1 MLIYWPG
8 SIGRQSMELAGVR
21 DPKQAKNAKLIYVS
35 KNAILKLICHTDLW
49 GKYMARIKR
58 KFVCQDCGH
67 ETMQWFGRCP
77 GCSEWN
83 TLVEEIISTP
93 ALQSSPRMGQAGRG
107 LAQPIPLSQVVC
119 VPGSRQSTGFAELDR
134 VLGGGIVPGAL
145 VLVGGEPGTGKSTL
159 LLQVAGSVSAC
170 NKTVL
175 YVSGEES
182 SAQLRLRADR
192 LGVAQDSLFVLTE
205 TDVEAVV
212 AHMIELSPALCV
224 IDSIQ
229 TMNHSDI
236 SSSPGS
242 ISQVREST
250 ARIMGIAKELDI
262 PVFLVGHVN
271 KGGSIAGPKV
281 LEHAVDTVLYFEGDR
296 HANFRILRA
305 VKNRFGSTNEIGVF
319 QMGEQG
325 LDEVRNPSSFFLA
338 ERAERV
344 PGSVVTA
351 CMEGTRPLLV
361 EIQALVGPS
370 PFGGTPRRQSN
381 GVDSNRLAMILAV
394 LEKRCGLQLQ
404 TQDVYVNAAGGVR
417 VEEPGVDLAVAVAVA
432 SSLYNRAVDGDILV
446 MGEVGLAGEVR
457 GVPQA
462 DRRLLEAA
470 KLGFEKC
477 IIPSSVYRN
486 LDMSRFPL
494 ELVPAKSLTQ
504 CLQIAMPYV
513 GS

>member
-1 MLIYWPG
+1 
-8 SIGRQSMELAGVR
+8 
-21 DPKQAKNAKLIYVS
+21 
-35 KNAILKLICHTDLW
+35 
-49 GKYMARIKR
+49 MARIKR
-58 KFVCQDCGH
+58 RFVCQVCGH
-67 ETMQWFGRCP
+67 ETLQWFGRCP

-83 TLVEEIISTP
+83 TLVEEMIKPPTLATSVGM
-93 ALQSSPRMGQAGRG
+93 RHGGR
-107 LAQPIPLSQVVC
+107 PLSQPVPLTEVVS
-119 VPGSRQSTGFAELDR
+119 VPSSRQSTGFIELDR

-159 LLQVAGSVSAC
+159 LLQVAGFVARH

-182 SAQLRLRADR
+182 GAQLRLRADR
-192 LGVAQDSLFVLTE
+192 LGVIQDALLVLTE
-205 TDVEAVV
+205 TDVEQVIS
-212 AHMIELSPALCV
+212 HMVDLAPALCI

-229 TMNHSDI
+229 TMSHPEV

-250 ARIMGIAKELDI
+250 ARIMNTAKELDI
-262 PVFLVGHVN
+262 PVFIVGHVN

-319 QMGEQG
+319 QMGERG
-325 LDEVRNPSSFFLA
+325 LDEVHNPSSFFLA
-338 ERAERV
+338 ERPERV

-394 LEKRCGLQLQ
+394 LEKRSGLQLQ
-404 TQDVYVNAAGGVR
+404 TQDVYVNVAGGVR
-417 VEEPGVDLAVAVAVA
+417 VEEPGVDLAVACAVA
-432 SSLYNRAVDGDILV
+432 SSLYNRAIDGDMLV

-457 GVPQA
+457 GVPQI

-470 KLGFEKC
+470 KLGFQKC
-477 IIPSSVYRN
+477 IIPSSAYRN
-486 LDMSRFPL
+486 LDVGRFHL
-494 ELVPAKSLTQ
+494 EIIPAQSLQ
-504 CLQIAMPYV
+504 QSLQIAMPYV
-513 GS
+513 SS

>member
-1 MLIYWPG
+1 
-8 SIGRQSMELAGVR
+8 
-21 DPKQAKNAKLIYVS
+21 
-35 KNAILKLICHTDLW
+35 
-49 GKYMARIKR
+49 MARIKR
-58 KFVCQDCGH
+58 RFVCQACGH
-67 ETMQWFGRCP
+67 ETLQWFGRCP

-83 TLVEEIISTP
+83 TLVEEMIKPPTLP
-93 ALQSSPRMGQAGRG
+93 TGVGMRHGGRP
-107 LAQPIPLSQVVC
+107 LAQPIPLSEVVG
-119 VPGSRQSTGFAELDR
+119 VPGSRQSTGFIELDR

-145 VLVGGEPGTGKSTL
+145 ILVGGEPGAGKSTL
-159 LLQVAGSVSAC
+159 LLQVAGSVARH
-170 NKTVL
+170 NQTVL

-192 LGVAQDSLFVLTE
+192 LGVIQDALLVLTE
-205 TDVEAVV
+205 TDVEQVIS
-212 AHMIELSPALCV
+212 HMVDLSPAMCI

-229 TMNHSDI
+229 TMNHPEI
-236 SSSPGS
+236 SSPPGS
-242 ISQVREST
+242 VSQVREST
-250 ARIMGIAKELDI
+250 ARIMNTAKGLDI
-262 PVFLVGHVN
+262 PVFIVGHVN

-319 QMGEQG
+319 QMGERG
-325 LDEVRNPSSFFLA
+325 LDEVHNPSSFFLA
-338 ERAERV
+338 ERPEQV
-344 PGSVVTA
+344 PGSVVAA

-404 TQDVYVNAAGGVR
+404 TQDVYVNVAGGVR
-417 VEEPGVDLAVAVAVA
+417 VEEPGVDLAVACAVA
-432 SSLYNRAVDGDILV
+432 SSLYNRAIDGDMLV

-457 GVPQA
+457 GVPQIE
-462 DRRLLEAA
+462 RRLLEAA
-470 KLGFEKC
+470 KLGFQKC
-477 IIPSSVYRN
+477 IIPSSAYRN
-486 LDMSRFPL
+486 LDLGVFHL
-494 ELVPAKSLTQ
+494 DLIPAQSLQ
-504 CLQIAMPYV
+504 QSLQIAMPYV